1 MKFGVREICNV
12 AFKCKADNTKIGDR
26 TFMKDELVIYFD
38 TCKTSSLEG
47 SATDVYAQG
56 GRGNPK
62 LVTWSGEKEMKFTFE
77 DALISPL
84 GLSILVG
91 ANLTTSED
99 YYHHV
104 FVKGRATGEKAGLSQ
119 AELAEKLGVGQ
130 NTVSNYENATG
141 EKGSATIDISDEITD
156 LAGAE
161 AKLCDGTTGGTEADK
176 AAAPKVYQTDEAG
189 SEIGTAVASVT
200 VAENVLSCATFEGGK
215 YYYIDGYVKV
225 PGSSLQVTAD
235 KFSDYFYIE
244 AETLFRREADGVD
257 RPAQF
262 VIPKGKVS
270 SNFNI
275 AMANSGDPS
284 TFSFEVMAMPDYIKF
299 DKTKKVL
306 CAINI
311 LD

>member
-47 SATDVYAQG
+47 SATDVFAQG

-99 YYHHV
+99 YFHHV
-104 FVKGRATGEKAGLSQ
+104 FIKGRAAGEEG
-119 AELAEKLGVGQ
+119 
-130 NTVSNYENATG
+130 T
-141 EKGSATIDISDEITD
+141 ATIDISDEITE
-156 LAGAE
+156 LAGAD
-161 AKLCDGTTGGTEADK
+161 ADLCDGTTGGTEADK
-176 AAAPKVYQTDEAG
+176 AAKPKVYETDEAG
-189 SEIGTAVASVT
+189 SEIGTAVTGTT
-200 VAENVLSCATFEGGK
+200 VAENVISGATLVGGN

-225 PGSSLQVTAD
+225 SGSSLQITAD

-284 TFSFEVMAMPDYIKF
+284 TFSFEVTAMPDYIKF

>member
-84 GLSILVG
+84 GLSILIG

-104 FVKGRATGEKAGLSQ
+104 FVKGR
-119 AELAEKLGVGQ
+119 
-130 NTVSNYENATG
+130 ATG

>member
-104 FVKGRATGEKAGLSQ
+104 LLKGRAAGES
-119 AELAEKLGVGQ
+119 
-130 NTVSNYENATG
+130 
-141 EKGSATIDISDEITD
+141 GSATIDISDEITD
-156 LAGAE
+156 LAGGD
-161 AKLCDGTTGGTEADK
+161 AKLCDGTTDKSEAGQ
-176 AAAPKVYQTDEAG
+176 AAGPKVYQTDASG
-189 SEIGTAVASVT
+189 SEIGTTVSGVT
-200 VAENVLSCATFEGGK
+200 VANNVLSCSTFTNGS

-225 PGSSLQVTAD
+225 SGSSLQITAD

-284 TFSFEVMAMPDYIKF
+284 TFSFEITAMPDYVKF

>member
-104 FVKGRATGEKAGLSQ
+104 LLKGRAA
-119 AELAEKLGVGQ
+119 
-130 NTVSNYENATG
+130 G

-244 AETLFRREADGVD
+244 AETLFRRESDGID

>member
-47 SATDVYAQG
+47 SATDVFAQG

-99 YYHHV
+99 YFHHV
-104 FVKGRATGEKAGLSQ
+104 FIKGRAAGGEG
-119 AELAEKLGVGQ
+119 
-130 NTVSNYENATG
+130 T
-141 EKGSATIDISDEITD
+141 ATIDISDEITE
-156 LAGAE
+156 LAGAD
-161 AKLCDGTTGGTEADK
+161 ADLCDGTTGGTEADK
-176 AAAPKVYQTDEAG
+176 AAKPKVYETDEAG
-189 SEIGTAVASVT
+189 SEIGTAVTGAT
-200 VAENVLSCATFEGGK
+200 VAENVISGATLVGGN

-225 PGSSLQVTAD
+225 SGSSLQITAD

-284 TFSFEVMAMPDYIKF
+284 TFSFEVTAMPDYIKF

>member
-12 AFKCKADNTKIGDR
+12 ASKCKADNTKIGDR

-104 FVKGRATGEKAGLSQ
+104 FVKGRATGEK
-119 AELAEKLGVGQ
+119 
-130 NTVSNYENATG
+130 
-141 EKGSATIDISDEITD
+141 GSATIDISDEITD
-156 LAGAE
+156 LAGAD
-161 AKLCDGTTGGTEADK
+161 AKLCDGTTGGTEAAK
-176 AAAPKVYQTDEAG
+176 AAGPKVYQTDEAG

-225 PGSSLQVTAD
+225 SGSSLQVTAD

-284 TFSFEVMAMPDYIKF
+284 TFSFEVMAMPD
-299 DKTKKVL
+299 
-306 CAINI
+306 
-311 LD
+311 

>member
-47 SATDVYAQG
+47 SATDVFAQG

-91 ANLTTSED
+91 ANLTTAED
-99 YYHHV
+99 YFHHV
-104 FVKGRATGEKAGLSQ
+104 FIKGRAAGEEG
-119 AELAEKLGVGQ
+119 
-130 NTVSNYENATG
+130 T
-141 EKGSATIDISDEITD
+141 ATIDISDEITE
-156 LAGAE
+156 LAGAD
-161 AKLCDGTTGGTEADK
+161 ADLCDGTTGGTEADK
-176 AAAPKVYQTDEAG
+176 AAKPKVYETDEAG
-189 SEIGTAVASVT
+189 SEIGTAVTGTT
-200 VAENVLSCATFEGGK
+200 VAENVISGATLVGGN

-225 PGSSLQVTAD
+225 SGSSLQITAD

-284 TFSFEVMAMPDYIKF
+284 TFSFEVTAMPDYIKF

>member
-38 TCKTSSLEG
+38 SCKTSSLEG
-47 SATDVYAQG
+47 SATDVFAQG

-104 FVKGRATGEKAGLSQ
+104 LVKGRASGETG
-119 AELAEKLGVGQ
+119 
-130 NTVSNYENATG
+130 T
-141 EKGSATIDISDEITD
+141 ATIDINDEITD

-176 AAAPKVYQTDEAG
+176 VAAPKIYETDEAG
-189 SEIGTAVASVT
+189 SEIGTTVTKVT
-200 VAENVLSCATFEGGK
+200 VADNVLSCATFEGGK
-215 YYYIDGYVKV
+215 YYYVDGYVKV
-225 PGSSLQVTAD
+225 SGSSLQITAD

-244 AETLFRREADGVD
+244 AETLFRRESDGVD

-284 TFSFEVMAMPDYIKF
+284 TFSFEVTAMPDYIKF
-299 DKTKKVL
+299 DRTKKVL

-311 LD
+311 LN

>member
-56 GRGNPK
+56 GR
-62 LVTWSGEKEMKFTFE
+62 
-77 DALISPL
+77 LISPL

-104 FVKGRATGEKAGLSQ
+104 LLKGRAAGES
-119 AELAEKLGVGQ
+119 
-130 NTVSNYENATG
+130 
-141 EKGSATIDISDEITD
+141 GSATIDISDEITD
-156 LAGAE
+156 LAGAD
-161 AKLCDGTTGGTEADK
+161 AKLCDGKTGSDK

-189 SEIGTAVASVT
+189 SEIGTAVTSVT
-200 VAENVLSCATFEGGK
+200 VAENVLSCATFTSGS

-225 PGSSLQVTAD
+225 SGSSLQITAD

-244 AETLFRREADGVD
+244 AETLFRRESDGID

-284 TFSFEVMAMPDYIKF
+284 TFSFEVTAMPDYIKF
-299 DKTKKVL
+299 DRTEKVL

>member
-104 FVKGRATGEKAGLSQ
+104 FVKGRATGEK
-119 AELAEKLGVGQ
+119 
-130 NTVSNYENATG
+130 
-141 EKGSATIDISDEITD
+141 GSATIDISDEITD
-156 LAGAE
+156 LAGAD
-161 AKLCDGTTGGTEADK
+161 AKLCDGKTGGTEADK

>member
-47 SATDVYAQG
+47 SATDVFAQG

-62 LVTWSGEKEMKFTFE
+62 LVTWSGEKEMTFTFE

-91 ANLTTSED
+91 ANLTSSED

-104 FVKGRATGEKAGLSQ
+104 LIKGRAAGEL
-119 AELAEKLGVGQ
+119 
-130 NTVSNYENATG
+130 
-141 EKGSATIDISDEITD
+141 GSATIDINDEITD

-161 AKLCDGTTGGTEADK
+161 ATLCDGTTGGTEADK
-176 AAAPKVYQTDEAG
+176 AAAPKVYETDESG
-189 SEIGTAVASVT
+189 SEIGTTVSDVS
-200 VAENVLSCATFEGGK
+200 VAENVLSCATFTGGN

-225 PGSSLQVTAD
+225 SGNSLQITAD

-244 AETLFRREADGVD
+244 AETLFRRESDGVD

-284 TFSFEVMAMPDYIKF
+284 TFSFEVTAMPDYIKF
-299 DKTKKVL
+299 DKTQKVL

>member
-104 FVKGRATGEKAGLSQ
+104 LLKGRAAGES
-119 AELAEKLGVGQ
+119 
-130 NTVSNYENATG
+130 
-141 EKGSATIDISDEITD
+141 GSATIDSSDEIID
-156 LAGAE
+156 LAGAD
-161 AKLCDGTTGGTEADK
+161 AKLCDGKTGGTEADK

>member
-104 FVKGRATGEKAGLSQ
+104 LLKGRAAGES
-119 AELAEKLGVGQ
+119 
-130 NTVSNYENATG
+130 
-141 EKGSATIDISDEITD
+141 GSATIDISDEITD
-156 LAGAE
+156 LAGAD
-161 AKLCDGTTGGTEADK
+161 AKLCDGKTGSDK
-176 AAAPKVYQTDEAG
+176 AATPKVYETDEAG
-189 SEIGTAVASVT
+189 SEVGTAVTGVT
-200 VAENVLSCATFEGGK
+200 VAENVLSCATFANGK

-225 PGSSLQVTAD
+225 SGSSLQITAD

-244 AETLFRREADGVD
+244 AETLFRRESDGID

-284 TFSFEVMAMPDYIKF
+284 TFSFEVTAMPDYIKF
-299 DKTKKVL
+299 DRTEKVL

>member
-104 FVKGRATGEKAGLSQ
+104 LLKGRAAGES
-119 AELAEKLGVGQ
+119 
-130 NTVSNYENATG
+130 
-141 EKGSATIDISDEITD
+141 GSATIDISDEITD
-156 LAGAE
+156 LAGAD
-161 AKLCDGTTGGTEADK
+161 AKLCDGKTGGTEAAK

-225 PGSSLQVTAD
+225 SGSSLQITAD

-284 TFSFEVMAMPDYIKF
+284 TFSFEVTAMPDYIKF

>member
-38 TCKTSSLEG
+38 SCKTSSLEG
-47 SATDVYAQG
+47 SATDVFAQG

-104 FVKGRATGEKAGLSQ
+104 LVRGRAAGES
-119 AELAEKLGVGQ
+119 
-130 NTVSNYENATG
+130 
-141 EKGSATIDISDEITD
+141 GSATIDINDEITD

-161 AKLCDGTTGGTEADK
+161 AKLCDGKTDTSEAGR
-176 AAAPKVYQTDEAG
+176 AAAPKIYETDEVG
-189 SEIGTAVASVT
+189 SEIGTTVSGVT
-200 VAENVLSCATFEGGK
+200 VAENVLSCSTFVSGN
-215 YYYIDGYVKV
+215 YYYVDGYVKV
-225 PGSSLQVTAD
+225 SGSSLQITAD

-284 TFSFEVMAMPDYIKF
+284 TFSFEVTAMPDYIKF

>member
-47 SATDVYAQG
+47 SATDVFAQG

-99 YYHHV
+99 YFHHV
-104 FVKGRATGEKAGLSQ
+104 FIKGRAAGEEG
-119 AELAEKLGVGQ
+119 
-130 NTVSNYENATG
+130 T
-141 EKGSATIDISDEITD
+141 ATIDISDEITE
-156 LAGAE
+156 LAGAD
-161 AKLCDGTTGGTEADK
+161 ADLCDGKTGGTEADK
-176 AAAPKVYQTDEAG
+176 AAAPKVYETDEAG
-189 SEIGTAVASVT
+189 SEIGTAVTGAT
-200 VAENVLSCATFEGGK
+200 VAENVISGATLVGGN

-225 PGSSLQVTAD
+225 SGSSLQITAD

-284 TFSFEVMAMPDYIKF
+284 TFSFEVTAMPDYIKF

>member
-1 MKFGVREICNV
+1 MRFGVREICNV
-12 AFKCKADNTKIGDR
+12 SFKCKADNTKIGDT
-26 TFMKDELVIYFD
+26 TFNKDELVIYFD

-47 SATDVYAQG
+47 SATDVFAQG

-91 ANLTTSED
+91 ANLSSSAD

-104 FVKGRATGEKAGLSQ
+104 LVKATAGENNTSSSDGKGKLDIVDAIHEIAGS
-119 AELAEKLGVGQ
+119 E
-130 NTVSNYENATG
+130 AT
-141 EKGSATIDISDEITD
+141 
-156 LAGAE
+156 
-161 AKLCDGTTGGTEADK
+161 LCDGKGQTEAEK
-176 AAAPKVYQTDEAG
+176 AAAPKVYATDDAG
-189 SEIGTAVASVT
+189 SEIGAKVDLTS
-200 VAENVLSCATFEGGK
+200 ATISANTIADTKIKPGTS
-215 YYYIDGYVKV
+215 YYVDGYVKV
-225 PGSSLQVTAD
+225 TGGQTLNITPD

-244 AETLFRREADGVD
+244 AETLFRNEADGVD
-257 RPAQF
+257 KPAQF
-262 VIPKGKVS
+262 IIPKGKIS

-284 TFSFEVMAMPDYIKF
+284 TFSFEVTAMPDYTKF
-299 DKTKKVL
+299 DKKEKVL

-311 LD
+311 LK

>member
-47 SATDVYAQG
+47 SATDVFAQG

-104 FVKGRATGEKAGLSQ
+104 LVKGRATGE
-119 AELAEKLGVGQ
+119 V
-130 NTVSNYENATG
+130 
-141 EKGSATIDISDEITD
+141 GSATIDINDEITE
-156 LAGAE
+156 LAGAD
-161 AKLCDGTTGGTEADK
+161 ATLCDGTTEQTEAAK
-176 AAAPKVYQTDEAG
+176 AAAPKVYETDEAG
-189 SEIGTAVASVT
+189 SEIGTTVSEVT
-200 VAENVLSCATFEGGK
+200 VAENVLSCATFTGGK

-225 PGSSLQVTAD
+225 SGSSLQITAD

-284 TFSFEVMAMPDYIKF
+284 TFSFEVTAMPDYIKF